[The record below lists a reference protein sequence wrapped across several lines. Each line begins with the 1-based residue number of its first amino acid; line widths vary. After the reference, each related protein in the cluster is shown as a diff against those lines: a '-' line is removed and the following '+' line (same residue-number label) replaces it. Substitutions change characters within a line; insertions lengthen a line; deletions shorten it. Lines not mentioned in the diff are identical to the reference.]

1 MINNVKT
8 RLKDLEKNGYPLK
21 REQYIEKNPA
31 REKSLIKKYETL
43 KKIWI
48 ACFAVIILGAVEN
61 FSNDPV
67 RISIM
72 LCIWWI
78 SVAYAIGSIG
88 IQLSENTFIRKNGV
102 KIQAH
107 IIAVTPDEKKK
118 NIVWYAFY
126 TEGEYHVCPGIFAI
140 HCSKKQAEKM
150 KETSHDIW
158 YAKNQWDVVSDRNNL
173 QAIRRFREN
182 IIACLVM
189 ILLGIVSELAL
200 VVL

>member
-158 YAKNQWDVVSDRNNL
+158 YAKDQWDVVSDRNNL
-173 QAIRRFREN
+173 
-182 IIACLVM
+182 
-189 ILLGIVSELAL
+189 
-200 VVL
+200 